1 MDAALFDRGIPM
13 KERLKYGQFCPLAM
27 AAEILCN
34 RWTMLIFRELL
45 EGATGFNE
53 ICRGVPLMS
62 RSLLMLRL
70 RELEGVGLII
80 KENSGAGKQV
90 HYGLTPAGNALGRV
104 VRTMAEW
111 GQEWIDVEPS
121 LQDIDTTFLMW
132 DVRRRVRPLPHFP
145 ERFVVRFYF
154 PDAPEK
160 KREHW
165 LIFEQ
170 GEVDLCYVDPGY
182 EVDVHI
188 ESALKTMTKVWMGW
202 EDFTVAIRRGDLSI
216 EGPRK
221 LTTNAKDWLGLS
233 SLAEIRKRPPAMR
246 AMRHDAANLAS

>member
-1 MDAALFDRGIPM
+1 M
-13 KERLKYGQFCPLAM
+13 KERLRYGQFCPLAM

-45 EGATGFNE
+45 EGSTGFNE

-62 RSLLMLRL
+62 RSLLTHRL
-70 RELEGVGLII
+70 RELVAVGLIE
-80 KENSGAGKQV
+80 KENSGSGKQI
-90 HYGLTPAGNALGRV
+90 HYRLTPAGNALGNV

-121 LQDIDTTFLMW
+121 LQDVDTTFLMW

-145 ERFVVRFYF
+145 NRLVVRFYF

-182 EVDVHI
+182 EVDVHV
-188 ESALKTMTKVWMGW
+188 EAGVKTMTKVWMGW
-202 EDFTVAIRRGDLSI
+202 EDFSAALRRGDLSI
-216 EGPRK
+216 DGPQK
-221 LTTNAKDWLGLS
+221 LTRDARTWLGLS
-233 SLAEIRKRPPAMR
+233 TLAEVRKRPSSMR
-246 AMRHDAANLAS
+246 AMRGDAAILGAS